1 MIRCGCF
8 LFLLPSVVAQ
18 GWWKEYTKG
27 ERASTEKSILVC
39 KMNTILY
46 NTCKLCHETMGSQIF
61 FCDVG
66 LGEIDFEVSF
76 KLWYGLIMVNYG
88 WIVSNIGKQIP
99 HRKVDMW
106 EDSFHHSDIF
116 NNNCPCLGI
125 CTQLE
130 LLLSWRFKCNSHQTG
145 LMVCHN
151 VRSTLMLVDL
161 PTRINIT
168 QLLI

>member
-1 MIRCGCF
+1 MKRWV
-8 LFLLPSVVAQ
+8 P
-18 GWWKEYTKG
+18 
-27 ERASTEKSILVC
+27 R
-39 KMNTILY
+39 
-46 NTCKLCHETMGSQIF
+46 F
-61 FCDVG
+61 FFGDVG
-66 LGEIDFEVSF
+66 LGEIDFEVFF

-130 LLLSWRFKCNSHQTG
+130 LLLS
-145 LMVCHN
+145 
-151 VRSTLMLVDL
+151 
-161 PTRINIT
+161 
-168 QLLI
+168 